1 MIIFWGVISFLFAL
15 GIAGLNFSLRAR
27 NINGFKMWFDK
38 LMKKIEN

>member
-15 GIAGLNFSLRAR
+15 GITGLNFLLKAR

-38 LMKKIEN
+38 LMKRIEN